1 MYSQNAL
8 HGVPISINL
17 AMNAI
22 VKALFNESFSIT
34 ISNTPL
40 KPLYTEFS
48 HSELSV
54 IIVTSTWFILIPLSM
69 LLFMTNFITFPNL
82 ETSTHFIHIQIFA
95 GVRIY
100 VYWLANLIYDY
111 AFAIVII
118 LLLLASISLMD
129 VLAYES
135 VVFKRGEI
143 CTLIYLEFAVM
154 QLRCRKLLLNMFY
167 SAL

>member
-54 IIVTSTWFILIPLSM
+54 IIVTSTWFILIPLSKHTRYCLFLGYVM
-69 LLFMTNFITFPNL
+69 L
-82 ETSTHFIHIQIFA
+82 IF
-95 GVRIY
+95 R
-100 VYWLANLIYDY
+100 Y
-111 AFAIVII
+111 AFVH
-118 LLLLASISLMD
+118 D
-129 VLAYES
+129 
-135 VVFKRGEI
+135 
-143 CTLIYLEFAVM
+143 
-154 QLRCRKLLLNMFY
+154 
-167 SAL
+167 

>member
-1 MYSQNAL
+1 
-8 HGVPISINL
+8 
-17 AMNAI
+17 
-22 VKALFNESFSIT
+22 
-34 ISNTPL
+34 
-40 KPLYTEFS
+40 
-48 HSELSV
+48 
-54 IIVTSTWFILIPLSM
+54 
-69 LLFMTNFITFPNL
+69 MTNFITFPNL

-135 VVFKRGEI
+135 VVFKRDEI
-143 CTLIYLEFAVM
+143 CTLIYLEFAVI
-154 QLRCRKLLLNMFY
+154 QLMCRKLLVNMFVCNRTRNEHFACLEQAAKLNFAAV
-167 SAL
+167 ALTTAVQVKVISIFIYYHNYNISISIFAV